1 MKHLLISITTLFL
14 MVGCTFSP
22 LPFEDDAT
30 SQTVNTTL
38 VCAKQIDVYQLSI
51 NGIKLPKASFDL
63 YLKKLKKYTTDNVI
77 VHETVN
83 LSLDEK
89 DVNYFVQKYGHEGG
103 YKTTSTNLLSSE
115 DSLKFTKF
123 VNETEKKDSAIV
135 MIYTPELLCSRDNH
149 QLRGIAFTHSD
160 RVNIVA
166 FNGPTINHAPVIS
179 DTQAWKI
186 VLTHEVGHRLG
197 VPAKIDHNKAGHC
210 TSRECV
216 MYARPDT
223 KAVLSV
229 LFHGMPYDFCDKC
242 KAELREAKKS
252 CESGAYIHY
261 ETVNID
267 TDNIKQK

>member
-1 MKHLLISITTLFL
+1 MKKLLASLFMIFTML
-14 MVGCTFSP
+14 GCTFSP

-51 NGIKLPKASFDL
+51 NGIKPPKAAFDL
-63 YLKKLKKYTTDNVI
+63 YLKKLKKYTTNNVV
-77 VHETVN
+77 VHESINFTVEEKRIN
-83 LSLDEK
+83 NFIQHYGNGDRNIYGLSYDDKE
-89 DVNYFVQKYGHEGG
+89 
-103 YKTTSTNLLSSE
+103 
-115 DSLKFTKF
+115 KF
-123 VNETEKKDSAIV
+123 VNFRKKTEESDSAIV

-149 QLRGIAFTHSD
+149 QLRGYAFSHSD

-166 FNGPTINHAPVIS
+166 YNGPTINKAPVIS

-197 VPAKIDHNKAGHC
+197 VPAKKTHNKAGHC
-210 TSRECV
+210 TSRECI

-252 CESGAYIHY
+252 CESGSYIHY